1 MTPVCL
7 GRDAFPGG
15 SGLASGLFCHA
26 LTFAGFFFFLM
37 ANKSFLSDWLKK
49 KKNGISSLEAE
60 VFQIILCLHCKLY
73 QSIVHSDLDAGQ
85 IYAPEKI
92 LFLHDLDKKKKKMCL
107 NSVTQPNLYET
118 GILPPGVSGL
128 LCETCLVCD

>member
-1 MTPVCL
+1 
-7 GRDAFPGG
+7 
-15 SGLASGLFCHA
+15 
-26 LTFAGFFFFLM
+26 M

-49 KKNGISSLEAE
+49 KKGISSLEAE

-92 LFLHDLDKKKKKMCL
+92 LFLHDLDKKKK
-107 NSVTQPNLYET
+107 N
-118 GILPPGVSGL
+118 VS
-128 LCETCLVCD
+128 EQRYPA